1 MILMNPAGPAFG
13 KQGTV
18 KHVEKVKHV
27 ENDHLPSSTE
37 KKGLCI
43 IQYLEHSRYKML
55 LSIFWV
61 EGFHRS
67 KGLRGKIC
75 RACYSRKKAEL
86 SKSHKFSRPH

>member
-43 IQYLEHSRYKML
+43 IQYLDIAGTK
-55 LSIFWV
+55 
-61 EGFHRS
+61 
-67 KGLRGKIC
+67 C
-75 RACYSRKKAEL
+75 C
-86 SKSHKFSRPH
+86 